1 MLSNFFQKVKN
12 FAVDYQDRIVL
23 IIGIVLIALISFGL
37 GMLYNREISKEP
49 IIIEE
54 PVKNANYESGII
66 NYDSRADNSSLNLA
80 VSPTSS
86 SAQTQTD
93 IFVASRNGTKY
104 HLPSCP
110 GAKQIKPE
118 NKITFSSPQEA
129 EAAGYEPASNCPG
142 LKAP

>member
-1 MLSNFFQKVKN
+1 MIAKYIQKIKG
-12 FAVDYQDRIVL
+12 FAVEYQDRIVL
-23 IIGIVLIALISFGL
+23 IIGIVLIALISFGS

-54 PVKNANYESGII
+54 PAENANHESRIM
-66 NYDSRADNSSLNLA
+66 NYDSGGNSSLNFTA
-80 VSPTSS
+80 SATNTST
-86 SAQTQTD
+86 QTQTEVV
-93 IFVASRNGTKY
+93 VASRNGTKY

-129 EAAGYEPASNCPG
+129 EAAGYEPANNCPG

>member
-1 MLSNFFQKVKN
+1 MIAEYIQKIKGFV
-12 FAVDYQDRIVL
+12 AEWQDKIVL
-23 IIGIVLIALISFGL
+23 IVGVILIALISFGL

-54 PVKNANYESGII
+54 PIQHRTVDSQEKKPNNAAENSAADAQKQI
-66 NYDSRADNSSLNLA
+66 NEPQTEA
-80 VSPTSS
+80 V
-86 SAQTQTD
+86 
-93 IFVASRNGTKY
+93 VASRNGTKY

>member
-1 MLSNFFQKVKN
+1 MIPEHFQKVKN
-12 FAVDYQDRIVL
+12 FAVEYQDRIVL

-37 GMLYNREISKEP
+37 GLLYNREISKEP

-54 PVKNANYESGII
+54 PAQYRTAESRETKSSGAAEPSAVASQEQI
-66 NYDSRADNSSLNLA
+66 NQSQGE
-80 VSPTSS
+80 VV
-86 SAQTQTD
+86 
-93 IFVASRNGTKY
+93 VASRNGTKY
-104 HLPSCP
+104 HLPSCS

-118 NKITFSSPQEA
+118 NKITFSSSKEA

>member
-12 FAVDYQDRIVL
+12 FAAEYQDRIVL
-23 IIGIVLIALISFGL
+23 TIGVILIAVISFGM
-37 GMLYNREISKEP
+37 GMLYNREVSKKP

-54 PVKNANYESGII
+54 PTQHRTVESRERKPNNAAE
-66 NYDSRADNSSLNLA
+66 NLA
-80 VSPTSS
+80 AD
-86 SAQTQTD
+86 AQEQINEPRTEV
-93 IFVASRNGTKY
+93 VASRNGTKY

-118 NKITFSSPQEA
+118 NKITFSSPKEA

-142 LKAP
+142 LKSP

>member
-1 MLSNFFQKVKN
+1 MIAEYIQKIKGFV
-12 FAVDYQDRIVL
+12 AERQDKIVL
-23 IIGIVLIALISFGL
+23 IVGVILIALISFGL
-37 GMLYNREISKEP
+37 GLLNNREISKEP

-54 PVKNANYESGII
+54 PIQHRTVDSQEKKPNNTAENSAADAQKQI
-66 NYDSRADNSSLNLA
+66 NE
-80 VSPTSS
+80 P
-86 SAQTQTD
+86 QTEVV
-93 IFVASRNGTKY
+93 VASRNGTKY